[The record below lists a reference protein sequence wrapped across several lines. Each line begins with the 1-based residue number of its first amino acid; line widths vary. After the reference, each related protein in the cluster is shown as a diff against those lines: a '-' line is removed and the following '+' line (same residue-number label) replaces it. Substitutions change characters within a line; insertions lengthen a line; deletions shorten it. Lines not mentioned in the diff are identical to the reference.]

1 MALAPVYVISS
12 DEPFL
17 KNEKS
22 SMLIQMARKELPEA
36 EFMLFTNNDFSSGAT
51 ANLAKLENEL
61 IDPGLFGG
69 DRIIKIYLDS
79 INSTTVQVLHLLA
92 KRSRPGVVCVV
103 EIPRIKKTTLPTAPE
118 KYTDKFKGQS
128 SVETKLKHVLAFLM
142 DIGGINEILYAPSG
156 VQFSQWIGKQAQK
169 HGLAIEPDVISFLSL
184 CCEGNLVAVDQFFSI
199 AKISGKNSIDL
210 ETAKAYLESSSRYSG
225 FEFSEAVLAPNT
237 MRALNILASLCQTNT
252 NRTQMLSMVVS
263 NFDKML
269 WVMRK
274 LKEPENAQILKSR
287 NFKERS
293 AFFKSHGIV
302 LPSTSDVILRAA
314 QTMPQD
320 FYDYLVTELAQ
331 AAKYLQEFDDKKAYQ
346 SLQNMAVSVYTA
358 AVRDLKKL

>member
-51 ANLAKLENEL
+51 ANLARLENER
-61 IDPGLFGG
+61 IDHGLFGG

-79 INSTTVQVLHLLA
+79 INSTTVQVLQLLA
-92 KRSRPGVVCVV
+92 KRSRPGVVTVV

-118 KYTDKFKGQS
+118 KYTDKFRGQS

-156 VQFSQWIGKQAQK
+156 IQFNTWIMNQAQK
-169 HGLAIEPDVISFLSL
+169 HGLKIDADVVTFLSL

-199 AKISGKNSIDL
+199 AKISGKEVIDL
-210 ETAKAYLESSSRYSG
+210 DTAKAYLESSSRYTG

-237 MRALNILASLCQTNT
+237 IRALNILASLCQTNS
-252 NRTQMLSMVVS
+252 NRTQILSMVVS

-269 WVMRK
+269 WVIRK
-274 LKEPENAQILKSR
+274 LKEPENSQILRSR

-293 AFFKSHGIV
+293 AFFKSNGIV
-302 LPSTSDVILRAA
+302 LPSTSDVLIKAA
-314 QTMPQD
+314 STMPDD
-320 FYDYLVTELAQ
+320 FYEYLVSELAQ

-346 SLQNMAVSVYTA
+346 SLQNMAVSVYTSS
-358 AVRDLKKL
+358 VRELKKL